1 MGKTVIVIDLNPLSR
16 SAQEGTITIVDE
28 LSRALT
34 NMVGLLKK
42 NEKVVVDSKY
52 NNEATLKAALEW
64 MLNSLKR
71 V

>member
-34 NMVGLLKK
+34 NMVNML
-42 NEKVVVDSKY
+42 NEHDNVDVDSEY
-52 NNEATLKAALEW
+52 NNEMTLNAALEW
-64 MLNSLKR
+64 MLKSLKR
-71 V
+71 D